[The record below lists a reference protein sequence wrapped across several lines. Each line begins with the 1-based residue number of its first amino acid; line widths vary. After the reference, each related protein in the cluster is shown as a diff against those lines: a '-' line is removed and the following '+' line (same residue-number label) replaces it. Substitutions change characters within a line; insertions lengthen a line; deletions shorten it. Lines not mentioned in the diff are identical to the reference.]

1 MEWKDKMYLVLFQAP
16 QKTKLLR
23 FLFFVGYSFRLLV
36 ETCMSICFQLQVA
49 CLSHLVHSWS
59 LYTCILSLSF
69 TVQDIGFSLPLSLGS
84 SDRSSVGNNGTYR
97 WNIASCVQCEMFTFD
112 FIPLLPFLP
121 KKKKKKEEKNPTN
134 ILFPPSGAVWSSV
147 LHRK

>member
-36 ETCMSICFQLQVA
+36 ETCV
-49 CLSHLVHSWS
+49 CLYVFNSKQPASHIWFTAGLYTHAYLASHLLCKTLVFLFLCRQDRRIGVVQEIMEHIVE
-59 LYTCILSLSF
+59 ILRLAFSVRCSHLTSF
-69 TVQDIGFSLPLSLGS
+69 HCSP
-84 SDRSSVGNNGTYR
+84 
-97 WNIASCVQCEMFTFD
+97 SCQ
-112 FIPLLPFLP
+112 
-121 KKKKKKEEKNPTN
+121 KKKKEEKNPTN